1 MDIMQTSTQQDLT
14 NPLSPRDPSLSAP
27 PKDSPLAAQ
36 RKEELLSY
44 VRNFYRKSWDWRSSR
59 LHEKW
64 NKCDRNYHAI
74 YDPTNAA
81 RKESW
86 QSTMF
91 IDITFQNVEIIT
103 SQIFKTMAA
112 PNPMIQTAAGPAG
125 DDLQARLIQDVVDY
139 ELRKANF
146 KVAFYDGLKEAVKY
160 GSGFVKL
167 YWEKEEDV
175 RVRRQ
180 PVQQT
185 PQEVVQGAP
194 AEALMGQAPM
204 PQPAIKG
211 FQMQPSNTLLKNN
224 LCAKYVHIRDIFP
237 DPNTTHWK
245 CGIHRDKITYGEIV
259 DFISKGQFFDVRSQL
274 QDVSEGDNFQVD
286 TMDIKNERGYF
297 DIHREKPRNEKKHT
311 VWELTNKIPL
321 KWTSEGF
328 DMPDGP
334 AAEQLIPA
342 KVMVASGISLLSS
355 VINTE
360 FDGEW
365 SVLKMDYIRTG
376 EPYGK
381 GIPEVVFDDQDEINE
396 SANLGIDNM
405 NLIVNKMT
413 AIVET
418 ALVNPDQDL
427 VSKPGGMIRMKGNVE
442 DIRKVFMPLEFP
454 DLAQSFFQHRFNIER
469 MVQEKTGASKVTL
482 GTAGQ
487 GKRDVNNTLGGMELL
502 QQMFNE
508 RVAAYGMITEND
520 FILKIAERVYGLI
533 YQNLQPEDLKPI
545 LGENPVQIGLLPP
558 PPAPPGMPP
567 LPPQPHMVPRYM
579 AFAFVPP
586 EIVAN
591 SYLFKPMGIF
601 TLENKI
607 IKSAQFMDWVKTFAP
622 VVNMP
627 QAAKYAAQIMGTGDD
642 VDKMVMDMPPM
653 PGPGQMP
660 AQSPPPFQGRPQ
672 GGPPVGPT
680 PPHGL
685 KGGPNGN
692 QPRFLPQT
700 PNPLTRQ
707 PIVSAS

>member
-1 MDIMQTSTQQDLT
+1 MDIFQTSAQTPSQS
-14 NPLSPRDPSLSAP
+14 PLSPRETLP
-27 PKDSPLAAQ
+27 PTPTDSPLVLQ
-36 RKEELLSY
+36 RKQELLSY
-44 VRNFYRKSWDWRSSR
+44 VRNFYQKSWDWRSSR

-64 NKCDRNYHAI
+64 NRCDRNYHAI
-74 YDPTNAA
+74 YDPTDAA
-81 RKESW
+81 RKEPW

-103 SQIFKTMAA
+103 SQIFKTMMA
-112 PNPMIQTAAGPAG
+112 PNPPIQTQAGPAG

-139 ELRKANF
+139 ELRKSNF
-146 KVAFYDGLKEAVKY
+146 KIAFYDALKEAVKY

-167 YWEKEEDV
+167 YWDKDVDV
-175 RVRRQ
+175 RMRRQ
-180 PVQQT
+180 PVHQSPMEVIQQ
-185 PQEVVQGAP
+185 AP
-194 AEALMGQAPM
+194 PEALMGQAPM
-204 PQPAIKG
+204 PEPGIKG
-211 FQMQPSNTLLKNN
+211 FEMQPSPTQLYNN

-245 CGIHRDKITYGEIV
+245 YGIHRDKITYGEIV
-259 DFISKGQFFDVRSQL
+259 DFISKGQFFDVRQDL
-274 QDVSEGDNFQVD
+274 QDVSEGDNFEVD

-321 KWTSEGF
+321 KWVQF
-328 DMPDGP
+328 DIPDGP
-334 AAEQLIPA
+334 QAEQLVPA
-342 KVMVASGISLLSS
+342 KVMVASGVALLSS
-355 VINTE
+355 EINVA

-405 NLIVNKMT
+405 NLIINKMT
-413 AIVET
+413 AVIES

-427 VSKPGGMIRMKGNVE
+427 VSKPGGMIRFKGSIE
-442 DIRKVFMPLEFP
+442 DIRKAFMAIEMP

-487 GKRDVNNTLGGMELL
+487 GKQDANRTLGGMELL

-508 RVAAYGMITEND
+508 RVAAYGMVIEND
-520 FILKIAERVYGLI
+520 FLLKVAERTYGLI
-533 YQNLQPEDLKPI
+533 YQNLQREDLKPI
-545 LGENPVQIGLLPP
+545 LGDTPVQIGMLPP
-558 PPAPPGMPP
+558 PPTPPGMPP
-567 LPPQPHMVPRYM
+567 LPPMPHMVPRYL

-586 EIVAN
+586 EIVSN
-591 SYLFKPMGIF
+591 SYMFKPMGIF
-601 TLENKI
+601 SLENKI

-627 QAAKYAAQIMGTGDD
+627 EAAKYAAQIMGTSDD
-642 VDKMVMDMPPM
+642 VDKLVMPMPMMPP
-653 PGPGQMP
+653 
-660 AQSPPPFQGRPQ
+660 PPPNNAGEKP
-672 GGPPVGPT
+672 
-680 PPHGL
+680 GL

-692 QPRFLPQT
+692 QPSFLPPDVQ
-700 PNPLTRQ
+700 NPLRRQ
-707 PIVSAS
+707 PVVSGS

>member
-1 MDIMQTSTQQDLT
+1 MSEFQTSAQMPSQA
-14 NPLSPRDPSLSAP
+14 SPAAP
-27 PKDSPLAAQ
+27 PTTPKDSPLAAQ

-44 VRNFYRKSWDWRSSR
+44 VRNFYQKSWDWRSSR

-64 NKCDRNYHAI
+64 NRCDRNYHAI

-81 RKESW
+81 RKEPW

-91 IDITFQNVEIIT
+91 VDITFQNVEIIT
-103 SQIFKTMAA
+103 SQIFKTMMS
-112 PNPMIQTAAGPAG
+112 PNPPIQTAAGPAG
-125 DDLQARLIQDVVDY
+125 DDLQARLIQDVMDY
-139 ELRKANF
+139 ELRKSNF
-146 KVAFYDGLKEAVKY
+146 KIAFYDALKEAVKY

-180 PVQQT
+180 PVQQS
-185 PQEVVQGAP
+185 PQEVIQNAP
-194 AEALMGQAPM
+194 PESLMGQAPM
-204 PQPAIKG
+204 PEPGITG
-211 FQMQPSNTLLKNN
+211 FQMQPTMTSLKNN

-237 DPNTTHWK
+237 DPNTTTWTK
-245 CGIHRDKITYGEIV
+245 GIHRDKITYGEILN
-259 DFISKGQFFDVRSQL
+259 FINKGQFFDVKAQL
-274 QDVSEGDNFQVD
+274 QDVTEGEKFEID

-297 DIHREKPRNEKKHT
+297 DIHRERPRNEKKHT
-311 VWELTNKIPL
+311 IWELTNKIPL
-321 KWTSEGF
+321 KWTSQGF
-328 DMPDGP
+328 DMPDGD
-334 AAEQLIPA
+334 AAEQLVPA
-342 KVMVASGISLLSS
+342 KVMVASGLAILSS
-355 VINTE
+355 DINVQ

-405 NLIVNKMT
+405 NLIINKMT

-427 VSKPGGMIRMKGNVE
+427 VSKPGGMIRLKGNVE
-442 DIRKVFMPLEFP
+442 DIRKVFMPIEFP

-487 GKRDVNNTLGGMELL
+487 GKQDANRTLGGMELL

-508 RVAAYGMITEND
+508 RLAAYGMVTEQD
-520 FILKIAERVYGLI
+520 FIMKLAERVYGLI

-545 LGENPVQIGLLPP
+545 LGENPVQIGMLPP

-567 LPPQPHMVPRYM
+567 LPPMPHMVPRYL

-601 TLENKI
+601 SLENKI

-627 QAAKYAAQIMGTGDD
+627 EAAKYSAQIMGTGDD
-642 VDKMVMDMPPM
+642 VDKMVMPMPMMPPQG
-653 PGPGQMP
+653 PQNGPGGAASKP
-660 AQSPPPFQGRPQ
+660 
-672 GGPPVGPT
+672 
-680 PPHGL
+680 GL

-692 QPRFLPQT
+692 QPSFMPPDAQ
-700 PNPLTRQ
+700 NPLRRQ
-707 PIVSAS
+707 PVVSGS

>member
-1 MDIMQTSTQQDLT
+1 MDIMQTSTQADLT
-14 NPLSPRDPSLSAP
+14 NPLSPAENIPTPPSEN
-27 PKDSPLAAQ
+27 PLIAQ
-36 RKEELLSY
+36 RKEELISY

-64 NKCDRNYHAI
+64 NRCDRNYHAI

-81 RKESW
+81 RKEPW

-91 IDITFQNVEIIT
+91 IDITFQNVEIIC
-103 SQIFKTMAA
+103 SQIFKTMMA
-112 PNPMIQTAAGPAG
+112 PNPPIQTAAGPAG
-125 DDLQARLIQDVVDY
+125 DDLQARLIQDVLDY

-167 YWEKEEDV
+167 YWEKDTDV
-175 RVRRQ
+175 RMRRQ
-180 PVQQT
+180 AVQQS
-185 PQEVVQGAP
+185 PQEVIQGAP
-194 AEALMGQAPM
+194 PEALMGQAPM
-204 PQPAIKG
+204 PQPTIKG
-211 FQMQPSNTLLKNN
+211 FQMGPVPVQLKNQ
-224 LCAKYVHIRDIFP
+224 LCARYVHIRDIFP
-237 DPNTTHWK
+237 DPNTTHWRY
-245 CGIHRDKITYGEIV
+245 GIHRDKITYGEIV
-259 DFISKGQFFDVRSQL
+259 DHIDKGDFFDVRDKL

-311 VWELTNKIPL
+311 VWELTNKIPM
-321 KWTSEGF
+321 KWIQF
-328 DMPDGP
+328 DIPDGP
-334 AAEQLIPA
+334 QAEQLVPG
-342 KVMVASGISLLSS
+342 KVMVASGLALLSS
-355 VINTE
+355 VLNTE

-381 GIPEVVFDDQDEINE
+381 GIPEIVFDDQDEINE

-405 NLIVNKMT
+405 NLIVNKMS

-427 VSKPGGMIRMKGNVE
+427 VSKPGGMVRLKGNVE
-442 DIRKVFMPLEFP
+442 DVRKVFMPIEMP

-487 GKRDVNNTLGGMELL
+487 GKKDTNSTLGGMELL

-508 RVAAYGMITEND
+508 RVAAYGMVTEID
-520 FILKIAERVYGLI
+520 FILKVAERTYGLI

-567 LPPQPHMVPRYM
+567 LPPMPHMVPRYL

-601 TLENKI
+601 SLENKI
-607 IKSAQFMDWVKTFAP
+607 IKSAQFMDWVKTFQP
-622 VVNMP
+622 VINMP
-627 QAAKYAAQIMGTGDD
+627 EAAKYAAQIMGTGDE
-642 VDKMVMDMPPM
+642 VDKMVMAMPMMPPGG
-653 PGPGQMP
+653 PGPMP
-660 AQSPPPFQGRPQ
+660 PQSPGNPGSAPHVPPGLSGGR
-672 GGPPVGPT
+672 
-680 PPHGL
+680 
-685 KGGPNGN
+685 NGN
-692 QPRFLPQT
+692 QPRFMPQA
-700 PNPLTRQ
+700 PNPLNRQ
-707 PIVSAS
+707 PVVAGS

>member
-1 MDIMQTSTQQDLT
+1 MDIMQTSTQQEQDHSLSPAET
-14 NPLSPRDPSLSAP
+14 LPSPTNENPLVT
-27 PKDSPLAAQ
+27 Q
-36 RKEELLSY
+36 RKEELISY

-64 NKCDRNYHAI
+64 NRCDRNYHAI
-74 YDPTNAA
+74 YDPTDAA
-81 RKESW
+81 RKEPW

-91 IDITFQNVEIIT
+91 VDITFQNVEVIT
-103 SQIFKTMAA
+103 SQIFKTMAS
-112 PNPMIQTAAGPAG
+112 PNPMIQTEAGPAG

-139 ELRKANF
+139 ELRKSNF
-146 KVAFYDGLKEAVKY
+146 KIAFYDALKEAVKY

-167 YWEKEEDV
+167 YWEREEDV
-175 RVRRQ
+175 RLRRQ
-180 PVQQT
+180 PVQQS
-185 PQEVVQGAP
+185 PMEVVQSAP
-194 AEALMGQAPM
+194 MESLTGQAPM
-204 PQPAIKG
+204 PSPAIKG
-211 FQMQPSNTLLKNN
+211 FQMQPSPTLLKNN
-224 LCAKYVHIRDIFP
+224 LCAHYVHIRDIFP

-259 DFISKGQFFDVRSQL
+259 DFIDKGQFFDVRYLL

-297 DIHREKPRNEKKHT
+297 NIHRSKPRNEKRHT

-321 KWTSEGF
+321 KWVQFDIPEG
-328 DMPDGP
+328 PQ
-334 AAEQLIPA
+334 AEQLVPA
-342 KVMVASGISLLSS
+342 KVMVASGLALLSS

-405 NLIVNKMT
+405 NLIINKMT
-413 AIVET
+413 AIVES

-427 VSKPGGMIRMKGNVE
+427 VSKPGGMIRLKGNIE
-442 DIRKVFMPLEFP
+442 DIRKVFLPIEYP
-454 DLAQSFFQHRFNIER
+454 DLSQSFFQHRFNIER
-469 MVQEKTGASKVTL
+469 MVQEKTSANKVTM

-487 GKRDVNNTLGGMELL
+487 GKQDANRTLGGMELL

-508 RVAAYGMITEND
+508 RVAAYGMVTEIS
-520 FILKIAERVYGLI
+520 FILKVAERCYGLI
-533 YQNLQPEDLKPI
+533 YQNLTPPDLKPI
-545 LGENPVQIGLLPP
+545 LGEAPVQIGMLPP

-567 LPPQPHMVPRYM
+567 LPPMPHMVPRYL

-586 EIVAN
+586 EIIAN
-591 SYLFKPMGIF
+591 SYRFKPMGIF
-601 TLENKI
+601 SLENKI

-627 QAAKYAAQIMGTGDD
+627 EAAKYAAQIMGTSDE
-642 VDKMVMDMPPM
+642 VDKLVMAMPMMPPGG
-653 PGPGQMP
+653 PGPMP
-660 AQSPPPFQGRPQ
+660 PQS
-672 GGPPVGPT
+672 PVGPHI
-680 PPHGL
+680 PQMPQKRPGNSS
-685 KGGPNGN
+685 GPDGN
-692 QPRFLPQT
+692 QPRFLPPT

-707 PIVSAS
+707 PIVGGA